1 MFLDPKALWRRFDY
15 LHNVLKFSH
24 EHLLRSSKLLMT
36 REHKLK
42 NRIGFLQSIARAQFN
57 PEKPNYVSTNDI
69 IDGDDAHFAVTVA
82 KSSVIEF
89 NNYLKTLWIANIP
102 SQNCF
107 F

>member
-1 MFLDPKALWRRFDY
+1 
-15 LHNVLKFSH
+15 
-24 EHLLRSSKLLMT
+24 
-36 REHKLK
+36 
-42 NRIGFLQSIARAQFN
+42 
-57 PEKPNYVSTNDI
+57 
-69 IDGDDAHFAVTVA
+69 VTVA